1 MGWTWQ
7 EALHYKNGKVDRK
20 AECDAYFSSRN
31 AKYYVVEKSAMV
43 GSVYYAAI
51 RAIGNYN
58 YKDDTVTAIPKEYQY
73 VFAVVFLTSTNA
85 KDVYNFGYKDMDET
99 MLPFFYDCPV
109 GILKLLSPTDNE
121 SANEWR
127 KRCKETAER
136 KKREKNDPNGL
147 NNLPIGTVIKCR
159 GYEVVKT
166 APRAQFK
173 TPFWLVHD
181 CNTYLRKSAI
191 KRAGY
196 EIVSKPA

>member
-1 MGWTWQ
+1 MGWTWYQ
-7 EALHYKNGKVDRK
+7 ATHYKKGKVDRK
-20 AECDAYFSSRN
+20 AECDDYFMKSNS
-31 AKYYVVEKSAMV
+31 KYYVVEKSSMV
-43 GSVYYAAI
+43 GNVYYAAV
-51 RAIGNYN
+51 RAIGTYN
-58 YKDDTVTAIPKEYQY
+58 YKEKTVMAIPKEYQY

-99 MLPFFYDCPV
+99 MLPYFYDCPV
-109 GILKLLSPTDNE
+109 GILKLLTPTDNE
-121 SANEWR
+121 NSNEWR
-127 KRCKETAER
+127 KRCMEAAER
-136 KKREKNDPNGL
+136 KKRDNTNPNGL

-173 TPFWLVHD
+173 TPFWLVRD
-181 CNTYLRKSAI
+181 CNTYLRKSDI